1 MTRPSI
7 PTLPTIGALGLAW
20 VCGCSTKAENCIEG
34 FARDNQGRCQPVAAD
49 TGAYG
54 NTPPTAPAASLQP
67 ERPRA
72 GGADLVCVVQAPSV
86 DTDGAPVAYT
96 LEWTRGGA
104 PADASGRTHRDGDT
118 VAGDRLVEGDEWSCT
133 ITPTDGYSDGPSAT
147 AHVTIG
153 PGFRGWDDQVVSLGD
168 ADYTLIGEEGGSC
181 AGAALAPAGDL
192 DDDGLMDILIN
203 DYWWDHPERGP
214 DAGKSYVFLAADLG
228 ANEQISLSDAAWAFE
243 GEHGTIDNDPDC
255 EGASDGAT
263 RCGGDWSGHSVAGG
277 MDGDGDGVSDLLICS
292 YKSDDGG
299 FNLGKAAFYSGA
311 NLGARGVRSIG
322 DADVTLYGENIGD
335 SMGHSVNWAGDV
347 DGDGVADLVTGSHIH
362 GTVAASAG
370 RTYLMLSGRF
380 ASSDDLHFPDAA
392 DYIWDGEYEDDQSG
406 KRNVYV
412 GDIDGDGLGDIA
424 TVALRNR
431 DNGAGLDPDGERRG
445 SGKFYI
451 VLSGDIN
458 ATPPG
463 TITSIG
469 DAPLAWMGEEGGD
482 AMGYGV
488 DTMGDFDG
496 DGLDDICAGSFGHS
510 ENGDAAGKSYVISGA
525 DMLSD
530 GTRSLAEASYGFV
543 GEDANDWSG
552 LGVASAG
559 DLDRDGRNDLTVGA
573 MGHSEPGREMSGRA
587 YLFYAGN
594 TEPGTHQLADADH
607 IFDGERAWDGA
618 GYRTLGPGDLNGDGM
633 PDLVISAWQG
643 DAPDNAPGKVYIMLN
658 PE

>member
-1 MTRPSI
+1 MTRPPF
-7 PTLPTIGALGLAW
+7 PTLPTIGALGIGL
-20 VCGCSTKAENCIEG
+20 VCGCSPKVESCIEG
-34 FARDNQGRCQPVAAD
+34 FARDNQGRCQPVADD
-49 TGAYG
+49 TGLSG
-54 NTPPTAPAASLQP
+54 NTPPTAPAAVLQP

-72 GGADLVCVVQAPSV
+72 GGVDLVCIVQAPSV
-86 DTDGAPVAYT
+86 DTDGALVSYT
-96 LEWTRGGA
+96 VTWTQNGE
-104 PADASGRTHRDGDT
+104 PADASGRTHRAADT
-118 VAGDRLVEGDEWSCT
+118 VSGSRLVEDDEWSCT
-133 ITPTDGYSDGPSAT
+133 ITPTDGDSDGPSAT
-147 AHVTIG
+147 ARVTIG
-153 PGFRGWDDQVVSLGD
+153 AGFTGWDDQVISLGD
-168 ADYTLIGEEGGSC
+168 ADYTLVGEEGGSC

-228 ANEQISLSDAAWAFE
+228 ANPQISLSDAAWSFE
-243 GEHGTIDNDPDC
+243 GEQGTIEDDPDC
-255 EGASDGAT
+255 EGASEGAT

-311 NLGARGVRSIG
+311 NLGERGARSIG
-322 DADVTLYGENIGD
+322 DADVTLYGESIGD

-347 DGDGVADLVTGSHIH
+347 DGDGIADLVTGSHIH
-362 GTVAASAG
+362 STVAASAG
-370 RTYLMLSGRF
+370 RTYLMLSGRL
-380 ASSDDLHFPDAA
+380 ASGDDLHLPDAA
-392 DYIWDGEYEDDQSG
+392 DYIWDGENEDDQSG

-463 TITSIG
+463 TVTSIG

-510 ENGDAAGKSYVISGA
+510 ATGDAAGKSYVISGA
-525 DMLSD
+525 DMPSD
-530 GTRSLAEASYGFV
+530 GTRSLADASYGFV

-573 MGHSEPGREMSGRA
+573 MGHSEPDREMSGRA

-594 TEPGTHQLADADH
+594 TEPGTHQLTDADH

-643 DAPDNAPGKVYIMLN
+643 DAPDNSPGKVYIMLN